1 MPRGARLVLLLLA
14 LAAGLVG
21 LVYAMGRGWL
31 GSHWGAGLV
40 TARALPE
47 AVVAERGAAQR
58 RAASAAG
65 ISQAK
70 QILFGDLHVHSTY
83 STDAFLMAL
92 PLNGGQG
99 ARPVADAC
107 DFARFCS
114 SLDFWSINDHDVALT
129 PRRWRET
136 VDAVRACNA
145 VSGDPANPDV
155 VAYLGW
161 EWTQM
166 GNTPENH
173 YGHKNVVLRDLDDA
187 RIPTR
192 PITARVAV
200 SDELREGAVA
210 SPFLIGLLPLAQRDA
225 STLDLIR
232 YLRET
237 TDVPECAAG
246 VPVRELSPECR
257 ELVETPAE
265 LFARLAEWDLPAIV
279 IPHGTTWGFYTP
291 AGASWDKQLRGAM
304 HDPRRQTLIEIFS
317 GHGNSEEYRRWR
329 EIAADAGGGALCPE
343 PTPDYL
349 PSCWRAGELI
359 RERCR
364 AEGLAAEECERRAER
379 ARSDYL
385 AEGVEGHLV
394 VPGATPEEWL
404 DAGQC
409 RDCFQPAFNYRPKS
423 SVQYIMALRD
433 FESPAGPR
441 RFGFGFMASSDNH
454 SARPGTGYKEY
465 ARADMTEARF
475 EGMGGV
481 IQDGAVQPGRER
493 VALSQRI
500 DRKAIGQR
508 FFGARESER
517 QSSFFL
523 TGGLVG
529 VHSEGRSREAIWD
542 ALQRKEVFA
551 TSGPRTLLWF
561 DLVGGGGAGSV
572 PMGGEATLSGPPVFV
587 ARAVGSFEQQPG
599 CPDFSRES
607 LAAGELERL
616 CRGECYHPSDRRRQI
631 ARIEVVRIR
640 PQSQPGEPVDAL
652 IEDPWQVFACRPDP
666 KGCTVSFSDPDFA
679 AAQRDALYYVR
690 AIEQP
695 SLAVNA
701 AGLRCERDASG
712 SCLRVDRCAGRG
724 DPDDDCLAE
733 TEERAWSSPI
743 FVAYAEP

>member
-1 MPRGARLVLLLLA
+1 MLRAARLFVVLLVGLL
-14 LAAGLVG
+14 G
-21 LVYAMGRGWL
+21 LVYAMGSGWL
-31 GSHWGAGLV
+31 GSHWGAGRV
-40 TARALPE
+40 TPQAIPE
-47 AVVAERGAAQR
+47 SVVAERRISQQ
-58 RAASAAG
+58 RAAAAAG
-65 ISQAK
+65 VSQAK
-70 QILFGDLHVHSTY
+70 QILFGDLHVHSSY

-129 PRRWRET
+129 PQRWRET
-136 VDAVRACNA
+136 IDAVRECNA

-166 GNTPENH
+166 GSTPDNH
-173 YGHKNVVLRDLDDA
+173 YGHKNVVLRDLEDA
-187 RIPTR
+187 AIPTR

-200 SDELREGAVA
+200 SDELREGASA
-210 SPFLIGLLPLAQRDA
+210 SPLLVGLLPLAQRDA

-237 TDVPECAAG
+237 TEVPACSEG
-246 VPVRELSPECR
+246 VPVRDLPEDCR
-257 ELVETPAE
+257 ETVATPAQ
-265 LFARLAEWDLPAIV
+265 LFEKLDDWNVPSIV

-291 AGASWDKQLRGAM
+291 AGSAWDKQLQGAM
-304 HDPRRQTLIEIFS
+304 HDPQRQTLIEIFS
-317 GHGNSEEYRRWR
+317 GHGNSEQYRSWQ
-329 EIAADAGGGALCPE
+329 EIAFDASGRALCPE
-343 PTPDYL
+343 PGANYL

-359 RERCR
+359 RERCLVDDES
-364 AEGLAAEECERRAER
+364 AQQCERRAVQAR
-379 ARSDYL
+379 ADYL

-394 VPGATPEEWL
+394 VPGAKPEEWL
-404 DAGQC
+404 DSGQC
-409 RDCFQPAFNYRPKS
+409 RDCFQPAFNFRPKS

-433 FESPAGPR
+433 FEQPKAKR
-441 RFGFGFMASSDNH
+441 RFQFGFMASSDNH

-475 EGMGGV
+475 EGMGRV
-481 IQDGAVQPGRER
+481 IRDAPVQPERER
-493 VALSQRI
+493 VAVSQRI
-500 DRKAIGQR
+500 DRKAIAQR
-508 FFGARESER
+508 FFGSRESER
-517 QSSFFL
+517 QASFFL
-523 TGGLVG
+523 TGGLVA

-542 ALQRKEVFA
+542 ALQRKEVYA
-551 TSGPRTLLWF
+551 TSGPRSLLWF
-561 DLVGGGGAGSV
+561 DLVAAGGAGSV

-599 CPDFSRES
+599 CPDFSQAS
-607 LAAGELERL
+607 LSAENLERL
-616 CRGECYHPSDRRRQI
+616 CRGECYHPSEQRRLI
-631 ARIEVVRIR
+631 TRIEVVRIR
-640 PQSQPGEPVDAL
+640 PQNQPGEPVDAL

-666 KGCTVSFSDPDFA
+666 SGCSVSFSDPDFA

-695 SLAVNA
+695 SPAVNA
-701 AGLRCERDASG
+701 AGLRCERDATG
-712 SCLRVDRCAGRG
+712 QCLSVDLCEGQGAAG
-724 DPDDDCLAE
+724 DDCLAE

-743 FVAYAEP
+743 FVSYAKP